1 MKGITEAFAEL
12 EKYLDNQF
20 NLINKRFETLHESVE
35 ALDRKL
41 DKIEKNKAEIL
52 ELLKQI
58 SRDLNRSL

>member
-1 MKGITEAFAEL
+1 MKEITEAFAEL
-12 EKYLDNQF
+12 EKYLDNRF
-20 NLINKRFETLHESVE
+20 NMMHKRFETLHESVE

>member
-1 MKGITEAFAEL
+1 MKEITEAFAEL
-12 EKYLDNQF
+12 EKYLDNRF
-20 NLINKRFETLHESVE
+20 NMMHKRFEE
-35 ALDRKL
+35 LDGKLDKIEKKL